1 MCCARLAR
9 KNDHDLF
16 ARFVSGFY
24 KATNS
29 ETAAVHYFEKTD
41 LIQTLLDSLNLENK
55 HCQTLIGQG
64 TRFLRNVSPKGTLSD
79 GLQYFRVDLDSFRT
93 NSGFSRQRFKDMNLL
108 F

>member
-16 ARFVSGFY
+16 ARFISGFY

-41 LIQTLLDSLNLENK
+41 LIQTLLDSLNLEHA

-64 TRFLRNVSPKGTLSD
+64 KFMSNPSESRIIT
-79 GLQYFRVDLDSFRT
+79 DSFK
-93 NSGFSRQRFKDMNLL
+93 SRCYAS
-108 F
+108 

>member
-1 MCCARLAR
+1 MLCCARLAR

-29 ETAAVHYFEKTD
+29 ESAAVHYFEKTD
-41 LIQTLLDSLNLENK
+41 LIQTLLDSLNLENA

-64 TRFLRNVSPKGTLSD
+64 IEFMSNSSESCINS
-79 GLQYFRVDLDSFRT
+79 DSFK
-93 NSGFSRQRFKDMNLL
+93 SRGHDS
-108 F
+108 